1 MALTESTML
10 ELQAPAPDFALPA
23 TDGSTVSRDDF
34 QGRPLLVMFICNH
47 CPYVVHVADQLAKI
61 GKDYGK
67 MDLGIVAVSSNDA
80 EEYPADSFEK
90 MKAEAD
96 DRGYPFP
103 YLYDETQEVA
113 RLYTAACTPDFFLF
127 DGRHKLVYRG
137 QLDKTRPTR
146 IRSGVYDSTGKEP
159 TGEDLRAAINAVLSG
174 DTPNPKKQL
183 PSMGCNIKW
192 KSGNEPDYFN
202 VG

>member
-10 ELQAPAPDFALPA
+10 ELQAAAPDFSLPS
-23 TDGSTVSRDDF
+23 TQGGTVSRDDF

-47 CPYVVHVADQLAKI
+47 CPYVVHVADQLTKI
-61 GKDYGK
+61 GGDYAK
-67 MDLGIVAVSSNDA
+67 TELGIVAISSNDA

-90 MKAEAD
+90 MKQEAAE
-96 DRGYPFP
+96 RNYPFP
-103 YLYDETQEVA
+103 YLYDETQETA
-113 RLYTAACTPDFFLF
+113 LAFTAACTPDFFLF

-146 IRSGVYDSTGKEP
+146 IRSGVYDSTGNEP
-159 TGEDLRAAINAVLSG
+159 TGESLRAAINSVLSG
-174 DTPNPKKQL
+174 DTPKPNKQL

-192 KSGNEPDYFN
+192 KPGKEPDYFN